1 MKSKTLF
8 FILFIIAVLA
18 AVKLLFLKPDNGTQS
33 KGGPQ
38 KPSVV
43 TVSGFV
49 VHGVDLENII
59 FSSGT
64 IIANEEVQLYP
75 EVQGKL
81 TYIGF
86 KEGTRVEKGTLLA
99 KINDAELQAQLKKLQ
114 VQLKLA
120 TEKEAR
126 LKSLLEISG
135 VSQEEYDAS
144 ANQLQTIS
152 ADMDYTK
159 ALVAK
164 TEIYA
169 PFSGRIGLKQVSE
182 GSFVNS
188 ATRIASMQQTAVLKL
203 DFSIPEKY
211 AGTVAVGD
219 SVFFR
224 LSTIDK
230 NFHANVIAIEP
241 KIDAQTR
248 NVLIR
253 ATFVNS
259 DDRLF
264 PGAFAQV
271 QLKSSKNHNAF
282 MVPTEAIIPEL
293 KGKKVY
299 LCKEGKA
306 VPQKVITGTRTD
318 ARIEILEGVAEG
330 DTLIVTGIMSLK
342 PDALVKIVELKK

>member
-1 MKSKTLF
+1 MKSKTL
-8 FILFIIAVLA
+8 IFIILVIVALA
-18 AVKLLFLKPDNGTQS
+18 AVKLLFLKPENGAQT
-33 KGGPQ
+33 KGAPQ
-38 KPSVV
+38 KPPLV

-49 VHGVDLENII
+49 VHAVELENII

-64 IIANEEVQLYP
+64 ILANEEVQLHP

-86 KEGTRVEKGTLLA
+86 TEGAKVEKGTLLA
-99 KINDAELQAQLKKLQ
+99 KINDAELQAQLRKLQ

-120 TEKEAR
+120 AEKEAR
-126 LKSLLEISG
+126 LKSLLQING

-144 ANQLQTIS
+144 ANQLQTIA

-159 ALVAK
+159 ALIAK
-164 TEIYA
+164 TEIHA

-182 GSFVNS
+182 GSFVNNAS
-188 ATRIASMQQTAVLKL
+188 SIASMQQTTILKL

-211 AGTVAVGD
+211 VGTVAVGD
-219 SVFFR
+219 TAFFR
-224 LSTIDK
+224 LNTGDIK
-230 NFHANVIAIEP
+230 YHANVIAIEP

-253 ATFVNS
+253 ASFVNT
-259 DDRLF
+259 DDKIF

-271 QLKSSKNHNAF
+271 QLRSSKSHSAL

-299 LCKEGKA
+299 LCKDGKA
-306 VPQKVITGTRTD
+306 VPKKVKTGTRTD
-318 ARIEILEGVAEG
+318 SRIEILEGVAEG

-342 PDALVKIVELKK
+342 PDAAVKIVELKK